1 MGNYIGLFVANQ
13 MLNNNELNARSSMQ
27 FSQFSIFQSA
37 TLPIYYHYYHIHS
50 TYICSSYFC
59 LQNSIRFKSKSVVVL
74 ELYTYTDQV
83 VFDSR
88 RFWNSNPW
96 ENNVSNEWMNCIK
109 WFLQTF
115 KSCTPFPFLSLG
127 NL

>member
-37 TLPIYYHYYHIHS
+37 TLPIYFHYYHIHF
-50 TYICSSYFC
+50 TYICSS
-59 LQNSIRFKSKSVVVL
+59 NSIRFKSKSVVVL

-88 RFWNSNPW
+88 RF
-96 ENNVSNEWMNCIK
+96 
-109 WFLQTF
+109 
-115 KSCTPFPFLSLG
+115 
-127 NL
+127 